1 MNPSFYISIRYFFY
15 KKKTNL
21 VNIIVFL
28 SILSIGVSTFS
39 LSTILFVFSG
49 LENLNKKFYQI
60 HYPDITISY
69 SNEKDFSI
77 DDNVIKIIKSIRGIR
92 AVSKTME
99 KKVFFHYNNHEY
111 FLLLK
116 GVDIEYGKVMK
127 KFRKIN
133 LKKNNKNKFNSLNI
147 YVGWSYVGL
156 YFPIL
161 SHVINMNIPLQMFI
175 INSNKNTLSSFFI
188 KKNVF
193 VRGFFHFSPKM
204 DRKYLFCDLYDLQ
217 DIMKKKVFHTLEIK
231 IHKNMNMYNLKDLLV
246 KKLGSKFNIIT
257 RVERED
263 IFYKV
268 MNTEKIFIYFLFIL
282 MILIT
287 GFNLFSSICIL
298 QLDKMKELFALWS
311 MGFSLYRIKMIFF
324 YMGLMITTFGCLSG
338 VFFSYILS
346 FIQEK
351 YKIFKIAKKIPFP
364 VKITLKDS
372 YMVICI
378 ILIIGSIISF
388 YSLRKIS
395 NMIFYSK

>member
-1 MNPSFYISIRYFFY
+1 
-15 KKKTNL
+15 KTNL

-133 LKKNNKNKFNSLNI
+133 LKKNNKNKFDSLNI
-147 YVGWSYVGL
+147 YVGWSYVGS

-161 SHVINMNIPLQMFI
+161 SHVINLNMPLQMFI
-175 INSNKNTLSSFFI
+175 IDSNKNTLSSFFI

-231 IHKNMNMYNLKDLLV
+231 IHKNMNMYNLKDFLV

-287 GFNLFSSICIL
+287 GFNLFSAICIL
-298 QLDKMKELFALWS
+298 QLDKIKELFALWS

-351 YKIFKIAKKIPFP
+351 YKIFKIVKKIPFP

-372 YMVICI
+372 YIVICI

-388 YSLRKIS
+388 YSLRKNS

>member
-69 SNEKDFSI
+69 SNEKDFFI
-77 DDNVIKIIKSIRGIR
+77 DDNVIKIIKSIRGII

-111 FLLLK
+111 FIPLK
-116 GVDIEYGKVMK
+116 GVDIEYEKVMK
-127 KFRKIN
+127 KFKKIN
-133 LKKNNKNKFNSLNI
+133 LKNNRFDSLNI
-147 YVGWSYVGL
+147 YVGWYSLGS
-156 YFPIL
+156 YFPML
-161 SHVINMNIPLQMFI
+161 SHVINMNMPLQMFI
-175 INSNKNTLSSFFI
+175 IDPNQNKTNTLGSFFM
-188 KKNVF
+188 KKKVS

-217 DIMKKKVFHTLEIK
+217 NTMKKKVFHTLEIK
-231 IHKNMNMYNLKDLLV
+231 IHENVNMYKMKHLLV

-257 RVERED
+257 RVEKEGV
-263 IFYKV
+263 FYKV
-268 MNTEKIFIYFLFIL
+268 LNTEKIFIYFLFIL
-282 MILIT
+282 MTLIT
-287 GFNLFSSICIL
+287 GFNLFSAIFIL
-298 QLDKMKELFALWS
+298 QLDKIKELFVLWS

-324 YMGLMITTFGCLSG
+324 YMGLMITTFGCLIG
-338 VFFSYILS
+338 FFFSYILS

-372 YMVICI
+372 CMVICM

-388 YSLRKIS
+388 FSLRRIR

>member
-1 MNPSFYISIRYFFY
+1 FFSYTLSHTTLFPS
-15 KKKTNL
+15 
-21 VNIIVFL
+21 L

-39 LSTILFVFSG
+39 LSTILFFFSG
-49 LENLNKKFYQI
+49 LENLNKKFYKI

-69 SNEKDFSI
+69 SNEKDFFI
-77 DDNVIKIIKSIRGIR
+77 DDHVIKIIKSIREIR

-99 KKVFFHYNNHEY
+99 KKVFFPYNNHEY
-111 FLLLK
+111 FLILK
-116 GVDIEYGKVMK
+116 GVDIEYGKVMR

-133 LKKNNKNKFNSLNI
+133 LKKNNRNRFDSLNI
-147 YVGWSYVGL
+147 YVGWSYVGS
-156 YFPIL
+156 YFPML
-161 SHVINMNIPLQMFI
+161 SHVINMNMPLQMFI
-175 INSNKNTLSSFFI
+175 IDSNKNTLSSFFM
-188 KKNVF
+188 KKKVSII
-193 VRGFFHFSPKM
+193 GFFHFSPKM
-204 DRKYLFCDLYDLQ
+204 DRKYLFCDLHDLQ
-217 DIMKKKVFHTLEIK
+217 DTMKKKVFHTLEIK
-231 IHKNMNMYNLKDLLV
+231 IHKNVNMYNLKHILI

-282 MILIT
+282 MTLIT
-287 GFNLFSSICIL
+287 GFNLFSAICIL
-298 QLDKMKELFALWS
+298 QLDKIKELFALWS

-324 YMGLMITTFGCLSG
+324 YIGLMITTFGCLSG

-372 YMVICI
+372 CMVICI
-378 ILIIGSIISF
+378 ILITGSIISF

-395 NMIFYSK
+395 KYDFLF